1 MMNRKV
7 FVFVLMGALLL
18 ITSCNLVGLR
28 TGPTQTESQSVE
40 AGAAETVDVTINMG
54 VGELEVG
61 GGADNLLDAEF
72 TYNVEDWRPEVNY
85 NVSGSQGELTI
96 SQPESDIEGIPD
108 GSVRNEW
115 QLRLNST
122 IPMSLIANLGVGTSN
137 LNLSGLTL
145 TELEVRTGVGET
157 TIDLTGDW
165 QQGFAVNIEGGVGA
179 TTVRLP
185 RDVGVQVTTR
195 TGIGNV
201 TVNDLNRDGDT
212 YTNDTYDAGADVVL
226 EVTVEGGVG
235 EITLE
240 LGD

>member
-1 MMNRKV
+1 MNRKV
-7 FVFVLMGALLL
+7 FIFVLIGALLL
-18 ITSCNLVGLR
+18 ITSCSLVRFR

-40 AGAAETVDVTINMG
+40 PGDAETVAVTLNMG
-54 VGELEVG
+54 VGELEVS

-72 TYNVEDWRPEVNY
+72 TYNVEDWRPQVNY
-85 NVSGSQGELTI
+85 NVSGNQGELTI
-96 SQPESDIEGIPD
+96 SQPESEIEGIPD
-108 GSVRNEW
+108 DSVRNEW

-122 IPMSLIANLGVGTSN
+122 IPMSLVANLGVGQSN
-137 LNLSGLTL
+137 LDLSGLTL
-145 TELEVRTGVGET
+145 TELEVSTGVGET

-185 RDVGVQVTTR
+185 RDVAVQVTTS

-201 TVNDLNRDGDT
+201 NVNDMNRDGDT
-212 YTNDTYDAGADVVL
+212 YTNDAYDAGAGVVL
-226 EVTVEGGVG
+226 DVTVEGGVG

>member
-1 MMNRKV
+1 MNRKV
-7 FVFVLMGALLL
+7 FVLVLMGALLL
-18 ITSCNLVGLR
+18 IAGCNLARLR

-40 AGAAETVDVTINMG
+40 PGGAESVDVTINMG
-54 VGELEVG
+54 VGELEVS

-72 TYNVEDWRPEVNY
+72 TYNVEDWRPQVNY
-85 NVSGSQGELTI
+85 NVSGNRGELTI

-115 QLRLNST
+115 RLRLNNA
-122 IPMSLIANLGVGTSN
+122 IPMSLNANLGVGTSN
-137 LNLSGLTL
+137 LDLSGLTL
-145 TELEVRTGVGET
+145 TGLVVRTGVGET
-157 TIDLTGDW
+157 TIDLSGDW
-165 QQGFAVNIEGGVGA
+165 QQGFDVNIEGGVGA

-185 RDVGVQVTTR
+185 RDVGVQVTTS

-212 YTNDTYDAGADVVL
+212 YTNDAYDAGADVVL